1 MPQVPSPEQLANAGP
16 WAALA
21 FVAIVVIAAS
31 FVLIRMLFERE
42 FKRSD
47 ATEAELV
54 ATRKALDES
63 VTDRLE
69 AMKEIRRQRR
79 VIATYEESHA
89 RPDRH
94 NRRLRGRRTDDA

>member
-47 ATEAELV
+47 AAEAELV
-54 ATRKALDES
+54 ATRAKLDEANRNSLES
-63 VTDRLE
+63 VS
-69 AMKEIRRQRR
+69 EIRRLRR
-79 VIATYEESHA
+79 LLSTYEESDA
-89 RPDRH
+89 RLERP
-94 NRRLRGRRTDDA
+94 RRSARGRRSDDA